1 MILEKAVIS
10 KDAFI
15 MKVELLLL
23 GSYSHYIFHSKKSQ
37 WVHRF
42 NNSFFFLI
50 NEKRNIIEFRV
61 LVLISIGVMLSR
73 QTV

>member
-23 GSYSHYIFHSKKSQ
+23 GSYSHFMSHSKNSYL
-37 WVHRF
+37 VHRL
-42 NNSFFFLI
+42 NTSFFPLI
-50 NEKRNIIEFRV
+50 TEKHII
-61 LVLISIGVMLSR
+61 LLSLE
-73 QTV
+73 